1 MRSFR
6 ELMSLEGR
14 VAIVTGGAGHIGR
27 AIAAG
32 LAELGATVCL
42 LDRSDD
48 ALAKACEELRVR
60 VPGARI
66 EGMRIDLESETER
79 ALVAETV
86 AGRFGRL
93 DILVNNAGF
102 VGDSQLTG
110 WVTDFERQSMETW
123 RRAIEVNLTAAFHL
137 SQSLSAL
144 LRASGHGAVV
154 NVSSIYGNVG
164 PDMSLYDGTAMG
176 NPAAYAVSKGGVV
189 QMTRWLSTVM
199 APEVRVNCVSPG
211 GVARGQPA
219 AFAERYIARTP
230 LKRMGQEED
239 FIGAVCY
246 FASDLSGWVTGQN
259 LMVDG
264 GWTAW

>member
-1 MRSFR
+1 MKSFTQM
-6 ELMSLEGR
+6 MSLEGR
-14 VAIVTGGAGHIGR
+14 VAVVTGGAGHIGR
-27 AIAAG
+27 AVAAG

-42 LDRSDD
+42 LDRSEE
-48 ALAKACEELRVR
+48 ALGTAAEGIRDGLA
-60 VPGARI
+60 GARV
-66 EGMRIDLESETER
+66 ECLRIDLESEDDR
-79 ALVAETV
+79 SRV
-86 AGRFGRL
+86 AGEVTDRFGRL

-102 VGDSQLTG
+102 VGDSRLTG
-110 WVTDFERQSMETW
+110 WVTDFERQSIETW

-137 SQSLSAL
+137 SQSLSGL
-144 LRASGHGAVV
+144 LRASGHGSIV

-189 QMTRWLSTVM
+189 QMTRWLSTVL
-199 APEVRVNCVSPG
+199 APQIRVNCVSPG

-219 AFAERYIARTP
+219 PFVERYIARTP
-230 LKRMGQEED
+230 LGRMGREDD

-246 FASDLSGWVTGQN
+246 FASDLSAWVTGQN

>member
-1 MRSFR
+1 MRSFKQ
-6 ELMSLEGR
+6 LMSLEGR
-14 VAIVTGGAGHIGR
+14 VAVITGGAGHIGR

-42 LDRSDD
+42 LDRSDE
-48 ALAKACEELRVR
+48 ALDKAAQDLRTR
-60 VPGARI
+60 VSGARI
-66 EGMRIDLESETER
+66 ECLRLDLESEAER
-79 ALVAETV
+79 NLVAGTV
-86 AGRFGRL
+86 AERFGRL

-110 WVTDFERQSMETW
+110 WVTEFEQQSIETW

-144 LRASGHGAVV
+144 LRASGHGAIV

-199 APEVRVNCVSPG
+199 APEVRVNCISPG
-211 GVARGQPA
+211 GVARGQSE
-219 AFAERYIARTP
+219 AFVERYVARTP

-259 LMVDG
+259 MMVDG